1 MGTYWPKYSYKI
13 KVTDKRLVHLYLKKE
28 LTFKE
33 ISDITGIANSTV
45 RRIIIKYGISPRKG
59 ETLSDKTRKRLS
71 EALTGHT
78 FIMSDEQKKILS
90 KKAKKRWKGKAKGK
104 TLKPSGYIEIT
115 TGRHKTKMEHRVVIE
130 KHLKRK
136 LKKNEVVHHIDGNRQ
151 NNSIDN
157 LVVMDKIDHNRL
169 HALENNHK
177 RKRCKKGRY
186 L

>member
-13 KVTDKRLVHLYLKKE
+13 KISDKKLVRMYIKNNLN
-28 LTFKE
+28 FKE
-33 ISDITGIANSTV
+33 ISDITGIATSTV
-45 RRIIIKYGISPRKG
+45 RRRIIKNGIYPRKG
-59 ETLSDKTRKRLS
+59 ENISDITRKRLAIAS
-71 EALTGHT
+71 TGRT
-78 FIMSDEQKKILS
+78 FTMSDNQKKKLS
-90 KKAKKRWKGKAKGK
+90 KIAKKRWKGKAKGK

-115 TGRHKTKMEHRVVIE
+115 TGRHKFKTEHRVVIE

-151 NNSIDN
+151 NNNIDN
-157 LVVMDKIDHNRL
+157 LIVMDSIDHNRL